1 MSRYRT
7 LAFKSLAGL
16 ALIRGSASD
25 QIESNGWFV
34 LLSLYGHLSLQ
45 CTFSKSSESPNDNI
59 SSILTRTS
67 IIFCCSSLKAVS
79 NWKLIGKHQKSL
91 FIYYSLISV
100 WGRSRWALQIKT
112 RCFRYQFDQL
122 SGCLVRTQVLHLH
135 LGSRCKTICYSPD
148 VLNEGHLL
156 S

>member
-45 CTFSKSSESPNDNI
+45 CIFSKSSESPNDSI

-100 WGRSRWALQIKT
+100 SKDLISSSKCKLLT
-112 RCFRYQFDQL
+112 RLWLLGNFDNI
-122 SGCLVRTQVLHLH
+122 S
-135 LGSRCKTICYSPD
+135 
-148 VLNEGHLL
+148 LL
-156 S
+156 FITYIGYIYN